1 MEDISM
7 SRIFSAACC
16 ALFVISM
23 TSAEAKAAYDV
34 VAGKK
39 IYETTCAAC
48 HKGGLLGAPKLG
60 DKAAWAPRITQGLD
74 VLVSRSIKGF
84 QGKTGTM
91 PARGGDAKLTDAQ
104 IGNSV
109 DYIVEQSK

>member
-1 MEDISM
+1 MEDIS
-7 SRIFSAACC
+7 RTRFYLVACC
-16 ALFVISM
+16 ALFITSM
-23 TSAEAKAAYDV
+23 TSSDAKAAYDV

-39 IYETTCAAC
+39 VYETTCAAC

-60 DKAAWAPRITQGLD
+60 DKAAWAPRLTQGLD
-74 VLVSRSIKGF
+74 VLVSKSIKGF

-104 IGNSV
+104 VGNSV
-109 DYIVEQSK
+109 DYLIEQSK